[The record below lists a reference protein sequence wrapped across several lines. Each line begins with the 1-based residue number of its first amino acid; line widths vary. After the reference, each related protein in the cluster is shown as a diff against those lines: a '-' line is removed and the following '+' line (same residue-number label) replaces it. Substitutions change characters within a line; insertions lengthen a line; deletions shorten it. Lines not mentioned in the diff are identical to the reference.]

1 MGELKLY
8 KALEEALGSQ
18 KAKEVTEALL
28 EIVEHGRKEL
38 KSELKEELLKELATK
53 YDLQLTEQS
62 LRALIEQVRGELETQ
77 IQQVKGELQV
87 QIEQVKGELQ
97 TQIEQVRNE
106 IQQVKADLLKWLIVL
121 FIGQATFIVGL
132 VFTLAKIFKG

>member
-62 LRALIEQVRGELETQ
+62 LKALIEQVR
-77 IQQVKGELQV
+77 
-87 QIEQVKGELQ
+87 GELQ